1 MKLSAI
7 VAALLLS
14 LGLVACGDDKPAE
27 VSTPVEASVASEVV
41 ASEVVASEVV
51 ASDASVASEAS
62 AVASEASAVASEA
75 SAAK

>member
-14 LGLVACGDDKPAE
+14 LGLVACGDDKP
-27 VSTPVEASVASEVV
+27 VETSSGV
-41 ASEVVASEVV
+41 SEVVASEVV
-51 ASDASVASEAS
+51 ASDVVASDV
-62 AVASEASAVASEA
+62 VASDVVASDASAVASEA